1 METNSLNRQA
11 LNACRRALNLQN
23 QDPTSKT
30 KGCFDRRFW
39 AWKLIDYPEAT
50 FQRLV
55 SPLSWYADVCEERL
69 KQQCVQA
76 VRLGL
81 DFACSIQNRDG
92 SFDQAYPG
100 EHSYGATAFLLHD
113 LIQVF
118 KLLTPLISE
127 ERSQFYL
134 DHIHRSTLYLH
145 QGDEGHA
152 FIANH
157 LAGSALSLLEAGKLL
172 GEPGFEQH
180 AHQIVHRIIASQSE
194 EGWYPE
200 YGGADPGYQTL
211 CMHYLAQFYVL
222 QPDPMYLRSL
232 ERSLQF
238 LSFFVHP
245 DGTFAGEYGSR
256 RTAVYYPGG
265 IALLAAENSLAR
277 AIHKRMLRSI
287 GSGNTV
293 GVNDIDVGNLAP
305 LLSSTILAAQ
315 VVIPEEDD
323 PLRLPYQ
330 ETDLV
335 VDLPDAGIALRGNQR
350 YYAILGISNGGVLKV
365 FNKDDQTLIYNDCGL
380 LVETKSGKAFT
391 SQTLKHSTSY
401 QVDGKKIR
409 FKTAL
414 QPLKRMQQSPLK
426 FILLRLANITFMRWA
441 WMNELVKKYLVKLLI
456 RAPQKDNFVHEV
468 LLEFLD
474 DSIQVHEVVTGKDLN
489 RVHTISTVSGLLSI
503 HMASAG
509 YPLSTSTK
517 SEIQP
522 LHYDRNEEGL
532 VRDFAIQMTGENS

>member
-11 LNACRRALNLQN
+11 LDACRRALNLQN

-55 SPLSWYADVCEERL
+55 SPLSWYADVCEERI

-76 VRLGL
+76 VQMGL
-81 DFACSIQNRDG
+81 DFVCSIQNRDG

-113 LIQVF
+113 LIQAYDS
-118 KLLTPLISE
+118 LTPLINK
-127 ERSQFYL
+127 ERSQNHL
-134 DHIHRSTLYLH
+134 DHIHRSALYLH
-145 QGDEGHA
+145 QSDEGHA

-172 GEPGFEQH
+172 GEPEFEQH

-211 CMHYLAQFYVL
+211 CVHYLAQFYVL
-222 QPDPMYLRSL
+222 QPDPVYLRSL

-238 LSFFVHP
+238 LRFFVHP

-277 AIHKRMLRSI
+277 EIHMRMLRSI
-287 GSGNTV
+287 ESGKTV

-315 VVIPEEDD
+315 VVTSKEDD
-323 PLRLPYQ
+323 PLSLPYQ
-330 ETDLV
+330 ETDLE
-335 VDLPDAGIALRGNQR
+335 VDLPDAGIVLRGNQR
-350 YYAILGISNGGVLKV
+350 YYAVLGVSNGGVLKV

-380 LVETKSGKAFT
+380 LMETKAGKAFK
-391 SQTLKHSTSY
+391 SQTLEHSTSY
-401 QVDGKKIR
+401 HVDGNKIKYR
-409 FKTAL
+409 AAL

-456 RAPQKDNFVHEV
+456 RAPQKENLVREV

-474 DSIQVHEVVTGKDLN
+474 DSIQVHEVVTGKDLS
-489 RVHTISTVSGLLSI
+489 RVHTISTVPGLLSI

-509 YPLSTSTK
+509 YPLSTSTMPV
-517 SEIQP
+517 IQT
-522 LHYDRNEEGL
+522 LHFDQNEEGL
-532 VRDFAIQMTGENS
+532 ARDFTVQMNGEST